1 MDIKEI
7 KKLIDLA
14 IKSDLAELEYSE
26 GDKKVRIVRGMSPQI
41 QFPIHPSQLLSG
53 QVSPHQLTAPPVD
66 AEHSGNKTQESS
78 TKEQQYDQI
87 TSPMVGTFY
96 RSSAPDAG
104 PYVESGSTVEVD
116 QTVCIIEAMK
126 LMNEIKVE
134 FKCKIIDVL
143 VENGHAVE
151 FGQPLFKVQKL

>member
-1 MDIKEI
+1 MDMKEI

-14 IKSDLAELEYSE
+14 IKSDLAELEYTQGE
-26 GDKKVRIVRGMSPQI
+26 TKIRIVRGMNPQI
-41 QFPIHPSQLLSG
+41 QFPLHPPTLISG
-53 QVSPHQLTAPPVD
+53 QTSPHQLTASSVEATPVGD
-66 AEHSGNKTQESS
+66 KVPDSS
-78 TKEQQYDQI
+78 AKEQQYDQI

-96 RSSAPDAG
+96 RASAPDAD
-104 PYVESGSTVEVD
+104 PYVEVDAVVEAD

-126 LMNEIKVE
+126 LMNEIKSE
-134 FKCKIIDVL
+134 FKCKIIEIL